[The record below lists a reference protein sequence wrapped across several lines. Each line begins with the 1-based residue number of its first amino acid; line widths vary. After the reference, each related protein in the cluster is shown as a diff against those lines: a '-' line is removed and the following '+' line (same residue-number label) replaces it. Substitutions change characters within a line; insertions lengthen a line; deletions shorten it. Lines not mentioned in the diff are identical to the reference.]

1 LNFTEMFAVRTVL
14 GSEKFDDIFS
24 RFDTDDESNRQTDRQ
39 TDKKLPLQPNDS
51 VWSELS
57 SLNSE

>member
-1 LNFTEMFAVRTVL
+1 MNFTEMFAVRTVL

-24 RFDTDDESNRQTDRQ
+24 RFDTDDESNRQA
-39 TDKKLPLQPNDS
+39 DKKLPLQPNDS